1 MYKTVVFFVLMFL
14 LSCMGQISSDV
25 YLPALPVIS
34 QDLGVPIH
42 PVQLTI
48 ALYFFGFAISHLFYG
63 PISDSTGRKKP
74 LIVGIVIAMIGS
86 VICIYTTHIRTL
98 EIGRFVQGFG
108 AGAAATIYRSILS
121 DLYYGKKLSKVSSFL
136 DISRIF
142 LLASS
147 PLIGALVMHWFGSW
161 RSCFQFL
168 FFYCAI
174 GLIGVLFILK
184 ETNEHTHLH
193 KVEIKHIASNIYTL
207 LSSKVFMGYT
217 LFVMLTFGGI
227 LCWLTTLPV
236 VLQQAVGLSQ
246 IGFGGVSALAGMFFM
261 VGGVINAFLVGRL
274 GLNRMLFIGFSIMLL
289 AGLLMLTLG
298 LLGYIDLYVIMVPVV
313 TFIVGSSMVF
323 PNAYAGAFRPFKTM
337 AGTASA
343 IFGFMQILGG
353 AISSFIMSYMQ
364 TYNQIPL
371 SIALIVVPGLAFLI
385 LAFMVDKKSMDK
397 AIAKAANASD

>member
-1 MYKTVVFFVLMFL
+1 MYKTAVFFILMFL

-34 QDLGVPIH
+34 EDLGVPVH

-48 ALYFFGFAISHLFYG
+48 ALFFFGFAVSHLFYG
-63 PISDSTGRKKP
+63 PISDSVGRRKP
-74 LIVGIVIAMIGS
+74 LIVGIIIAMIGS

-108 AGAAATIYRSILS
+108 AGAAATIYRSVLS

-147 PLIGALVMHWFGSW
+147 PLIGAIIMHITGSW

-168 FFYCAI
+168 FLYSAVS
-174 GLIGVLFILK
+174 LIGVLLILK
-184 ETNEHTHLH
+184 ETNEHKHLH
-193 KVEIKHIASNIYTL
+193 KVEIKHIANNIFTL
-207 LSSKVFMGYT
+207 VSSKVFMGYT

-227 LCWLTTLPV
+227 LCWLTTLPI
-236 VLQQAVGLSQ
+236 VLQRVVGMSQ

-289 AGLLMLTLG
+289 AGLLMLGLG
-298 LLGYIDLYVIMVPVV
+298 LYGYIDIYVIMVPVI
-313 TFIVGSSMVF
+313 TFIIGSSMVF
-323 PNAYAGAFRPFKTM
+323 PNSYAGAFRPFKMM

-353 AISSFIMSYMQ
+353 AVSSFIMSYMQ

-371 SIALIVVPGLAFLI
+371 SIALIVVPGCAFVI
-385 LAFMVDKKSMDK
+385 LATMVNQRSMDA
-397 AIAKAANASD
+397 AIAKAAKTAE